1 MQDREGFAFGSIEIC
16 FYTGLSTDM
25 TIDDINIYKYKRTFA
40 HWPDKVYS
48 EIASLLSFHN
58 NRTNTWGINMF
69 SLLFTYVVY

>member
-40 HWPDKVYS
+40 H
-48 EIASLLSFHN
+48 
-58 NRTNTWGINMF
+58 
-69 SLLFTYVVY
+69 